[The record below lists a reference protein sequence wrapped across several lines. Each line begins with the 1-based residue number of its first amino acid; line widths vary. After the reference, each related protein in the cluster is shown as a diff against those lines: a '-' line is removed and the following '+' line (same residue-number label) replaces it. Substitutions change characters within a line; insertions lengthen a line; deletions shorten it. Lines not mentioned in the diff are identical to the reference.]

1 LHDGGAPRGD
11 CNFDARGAYVLLT
24 KSGGMLVGD
33 IADRQYKDGRID
45 SEKSLAAKPDLR
57 RGAWI
62 SD

>member
-1 LHDGGAPRGD
+1 
-11 CNFDARGAYVLLT
+11 
-24 KSGGMLVGD
+24 MLVGD
-33 IADRQYKDGRID
+33 IADRQYKDGRVD